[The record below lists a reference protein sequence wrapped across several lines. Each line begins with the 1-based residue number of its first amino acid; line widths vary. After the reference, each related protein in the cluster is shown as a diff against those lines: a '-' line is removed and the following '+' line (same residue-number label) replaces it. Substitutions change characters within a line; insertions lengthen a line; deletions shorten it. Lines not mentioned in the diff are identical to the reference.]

1 MISLA
6 WSLKTKN
13 NTTVCCVRMVHEQLK
28 KTEKKNK
35 EIIAQNSQLWLSLR
49 EKDEID
55 VQGGTKG
62 DL

>member
-1 MISLA
+1 
-6 WSLKTKN
+6 
-13 NTTVCCVRMVHEQLK
+13 MVHEQLK